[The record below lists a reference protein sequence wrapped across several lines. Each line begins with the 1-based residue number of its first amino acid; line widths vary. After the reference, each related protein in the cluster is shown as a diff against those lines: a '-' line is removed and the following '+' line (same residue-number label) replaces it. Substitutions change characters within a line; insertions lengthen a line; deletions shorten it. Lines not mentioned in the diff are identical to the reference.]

1 MTTKKSTTNKTS
13 ATTSATTSV
22 ENRVCSALEKID
34 ADQSLNAWS
43 FVDQSGALSAAK
55 ESDARRERGESLG
68 PLDGRLLA
76 VKANIAV
83 KGWPWDAGIARL
95 RSRVATEDAAI
106 ISHLRAAG
114 AILLGLTRMDEAALG
129 ASGLSIDGP
138 IRLPDRHE
146 YSPGGSSG
154 GAAIAVAAAHCEAA
168 IGTDTIGSVR
178 IPAALT
184 ANVALKPSRQALDL
198 QGIEPLHLHYDTPGP
213 IARSVSDLLTLFEG
227 MRGSDESQLARESTV
242 SFDVSS
248 APPQLLYL
256 TGEALASLPA
266 TTRQRY
272 EQAVEHLHLAST
284 VQPARMPAR
293 MLAPMQASR
302 LCDSAQLQA
311 AIKDLPQ
318 ARRRLFTLCESQ
330 LADHWRRQ
338 DPDVITAG
346 ESPFVGV
353 GFSIPLQAMLSY
365 GDAVTA
371 SKRAELERELQHF
384 HDRWHQLCEKT
395 SQIAGRAVVWLL
407 PTTPV
412 LEFRHQEGAP
422 KELADWT
429 CLASITGW
437 PALSMPLPGAQSAE
451 SPTSAAL
458 SLQLVSADLD
468 DRALCRYALEMSR
481 DLLAS
486 RHPNALGTTD
496 MQ

>member
-1 MTTKKSTTNKTS
+1 MTTKKSATT
-13 ATTSATTSV
+13 TTSATTSV
-22 ENRVCSALEKID
+22 QSRVCSALEQID

-43 FVDQSGALSAAK
+43 FVDNSGALNAAK

-95 RSRVATEDAAI
+95 RSRVATKDAAI

-114 AILLGLTRMDEAALG
+114 AILVGLTRMDEAALG

-138 IRLPDRHE
+138 LRLPDRHE

-154 GAAIAVAAAHCEAA
+154 GAAIAVAAAHCDAA

-184 ANVALKPSRQALDL
+184 ANFALKPSRQALDL
-198 QGIEPLHLHYDTPGP
+198 QGIEPLHLGYDTPGP
-213 IARSVSDLLTLFEG
+213 IARSVSDLLTLYEG
-227 MRGSDESQLARESTV
+227 MRGSDDSPLARESRV

-256 TGEALASLPA
+256 TGEALASLPM
-266 TTRQRY
+266 TTRELY
-272 EQAVEHLHLAST
+272 EQAVEQLHLAST
-284 VQPARMPAR
+284 VQSAR
-293 MLAPMQASR
+293 MLAPVQASR
-302 LCDSAQLQA
+302 LCDSAQLQSV
-311 AIKDLPQ
+311 IKELPQ

-330 LADHWRRQ
+330 LADHWRHQ
-338 DPDVITAG
+338 DPEVITAG
-346 ESPFVGV
+346 DSPFLGA
-353 GFSIPLQAMLSY
+353 GFSIPLQAMLAY
-365 GDAVTA
+365 GDAITA
-371 SKRAELERELQHF
+371 SKRAELERELQQF
-384 HDRWHQLCEKT
+384 HDRWHRLCEMT
-395 SQIAGRAVVWLL
+395 SQLAGRAVVWLL

-437 PALSMPLPGAQSAE
+437 PALSMPLPRAQSAE
-451 SPTSAAL
+451 SPTGAAF

-481 DLLAS
+481 DLLAC
-486 RHPNALGTTD
+486 RHPNALGPTD
-496 MQ
+496 VQ